1 MNELNIEST
10 PTESK
15 EIMDKSS
22 HILSQNLR
30 GKKED
35 NVIIAHLNI
44 NFLHNKFEPLAKLV
58 QGKIDILIISETKID
73 ESFTSNQ
80 FMIDGYSTP
89 FREDRNSHGGG
100 VLIYVREDI
109 PCKRLKTDKISGD
122 IEGIFI
128 ELNINNNKWFLMGGY
143 NPNNESTTYF
153 FSRVSI
159 VIDMYL
165 KDYENIILIGDF
177 NSSIAEIT
185 TREFCQM
192 YNLHNLINEPTCYK
206 NPNNPSSIDMILTN
220 RKHSFENSTTVETG
234 LSDHHKMI
242 ITMMKGK
249 FKKKDPQIINFRCY
263 KKFDDN
269 LFRVELQNALRNT
282 RKEMD
287 YDYFKLTFMAI
298 LNKHAPMKKKFI
310 RGNNAPFMNKT
321 LSQAFMHRSKLKNKY
336 NKCPTEQNKISYNL
350 QRNYCVSLLKKEKRK
365 YYNNLNP
372 KIFKDNKT
380 FWQRVKPLFSDK
392 QKGIQSD
399 IIIVENGETIS
410 DKKRVAEKLNNFFI
424 EAVDK
429 LDIKPYLIH
438 NNRVSKNTQDI
449 IDKYEN
455 HPSIK
460 MIKENIKDENKFSFQ
475 DITKEDLQLQIKN
488 LDTKKAMVENDI
500 PTKILLKSNDIVSN
514 HLSNFFNQ
522 SKKQQHYPT
531 MLKIADVTPL
541 HKKDEKTLTK
551 NYRPVSLIP
560 VVSKL
565 YERNMYNQINEYIQ
579 NHLSPYLFGF
589 RKGHSTEQCLVI
601 MLEEWKKAL
610 DKKDNAG
617 AILTDLSKAF
627 DSLNHELLIAK
638 LNAYGFDKESLEFIR
653 SYLKERK
660 QRTKVGSYYSTWKS
674 IKLGVP
680 QGSILGPLLF
690 NIFINDIFYFI
701 SGISIAN
708 YADDNT
714 PYTTEKSITSLIEI
728 LEVETNVLLEW
739 FKTNEMR
746 PNEDK
751 CHLLVINQ
759 ENVSV
764 TLGNEKISCS
774 STVDLLGIKID
785 DKLNFNEHV
794 SKLCKKGNQKLHA
807 LARISKYM
815 NKDKLKLIMKA
826 FITSQFNYA
835 PLTWMFHSRTLNN
848 KINKLH
854 ERALRLV
861 YDKQNLTFQE
871 LLDLDDSITIHHKN
885 IQKLAVE
892 MFKIKNNLSPPLM
905 KGIFKENTNTYDLRN
920 KRCWE
925 PPNVRTVRY
934 GSETIRYRG
943 PKTWDMVPQHIK
955 DSVSLAEFKR
965 KIKTWKP
972 NDCACRLCKTFIP
985 QLGFMD

>member
-1 MNELNIEST
+1 MA
-10 PTESK
+10 P
-15 EIMDKSS
+15 
-22 HILSQNLR
+22 
-30 GKKED
+30 
-35 NVIIAHLNI
+35 
-44 NFLHNKFEPLAKLV
+44 
-58 QGKIDILIISETKID
+58 
-73 ESFTSNQ
+73 
-80 FMIDGYSTP
+80 Y
-89 FREDRNSHGGG
+89 
-100 VLIYVREDI
+100 
-109 PCKRLKTDKISGD
+109 
-122 IEGIFI
+122 
-128 ELNINNNKWFLMGGY
+128 GGY
-143 NPNNESTTYF
+143 NPNNERTTYF
-153 FSRVSI
+153 FNQISKA
-159 VIDMYL
+159 IDMYL

-177 NSSIAEIT
+177 NTTIAET
-185 TREFCQM
+185 TTSDFCQM
-192 YNLHNLINEPTCYK
+192 YNLQNLINEPTCYK
-206 NPNNPSSIDMILTN
+206 NPKNPSSIDMILTN

-249 FKKKDPQIINFRCY
+249 FKKKDPKIINFRCY
-263 KKFDDN
+263 KNFDDN
-269 LFRVELQNALRNT
+269 LFRDELINALRNT
-282 RKEMD
+282 HDDMN
-287 YDYFKLTFMAI
+287 YDYFKSTFVAI
-298 LNKHAPMKKKFI
+298 LNKHAPRKKKFV

-336 NKCPTEQNKISYNL
+336 NKFPTKQNKISYSK

-399 IIIVENGETIS
+399 IIIVENGVTTSEKT
-410 DKKRVAEKLNNFFI
+410 KVAEKLNNFFV
-424 EAVDK
+424 EAVDN
-429 LDIKPYLIH
+429 LGIEPYLIQ
-438 NNRVSKNTQDI
+438 NNNVSKNTQDI
-449 IDKYEN
+449 IGKYEN

-460 MIKENIKDENKFSFQ
+460 MIKENIKDDNKFSFQ
-475 DITKEDLQLQIKN
+475 DTTPEDLHFQIQN

-500 PTKILLKSNDIVSN
+500 PTKILVQTNDIVSN
-514 HLSNFFNQ
+514 YISNFFNQ
-522 SKKQQHYPT
+522 SRNKQLYPT
-531 MLKIADVTPL
+531 TLKIADVTPL
-541 HKKDEKTLTK
+541 HKKEEKTLTK

-565 YERNMYNQINEYIQ
+565 YERNMYNQIQDYIQ
-579 NHLSPYLFGF
+579 NYLSPYLFGF

-610 DKKDNAG
+610 DKKGSAG

-638 LNAYGFDKESLEFIR
+638 LSAYGFDNESLEFIY

-660 QRTKVGSYYSTWKS
+660 QRTKVGSYYSSWKS
-674 IKLGVP
+674 IKVGVP

-690 NIFINDIFYFI
+690 NIFLNDIFYFI
-701 SGISIAN
+701 TDISIAN

-714 PYTTEKSITSLIEI
+714 PYTTKNSITSLLET
-728 LEVETNVLLEW
+728 LEVETNTLLDW
-739 FKTNEMR
+739 FRNNEMK

-759 ENVSV
+759 ENISV
-764 TLGNEKISCS
+764 NVGKENISCS
-774 STVDLLGIKID
+774 SSVDLLGIKID

-815 NKDKLKLIMKA
+815 DKDKLRLIMRT

-848 KINKLH
+848 KINRLH

-861 YDKQNLTFQE
+861 YEDENLTFQE
-871 LLDLDDSITIHHKN
+871 LLDLDESMSIHHRN
-885 IQKLAVE
+885 IQKLAIE

-905 KGIFKENTNTYDLRN
+905 QEIFKDNTNIYDFRN

-925 PPNVRTVRY
+925 PTNVRTVHY
-934 GSETIRYRG
+934 GTETISYRG
-943 PKTWDMVPQHIK
+943 PQNVGHGPPKY
-955 DSVSLAEFKR
+955 KR
-965 KIKTWKP
+965 FTVTGRI
-972 NDCACRLCKTFIP
+972 
-985 QLGFMD
+985 

>member
-1 MNELNIEST
+1 
-10 PTESK
+10 
-15 EIMDKSS
+15 
-22 HILSQNLR
+22 
-30 GKKED
+30 
-35 NVIIAHLNI
+35 
-44 NFLHNKFEPLAKLV
+44 
-58 QGKIDILIISETKID
+58 
-73 ESFTSNQ
+73 
-80 FMIDGYSTP
+80 
-89 FREDRNSHGGG
+89 
-100 VLIYVREDI
+100 
-109 PCKRLKTDKISGD
+109 
-122 IEGIFI
+122 
-128 ELNINNNKWFLMGGY
+128 
-143 NPNNESTTYF
+143 
-153 FSRVSI
+153 
-159 VIDMYL
+159 MYL

-177 NSSIAEIT
+177 NTTIAET
-185 TREFCQM
+185 TTSDFCQM
-192 YNLHNLINEPTCYK
+192 YNLQNLINEPTCYK
-206 NPNNPSSIDMILTN
+206 NPKNPSSIDMILTN

-249 FKKKDPQIINFRCY
+249 FKKKDPKIINFRCY
-263 KKFDDN
+263 KNFDDN
-269 LFRVELQNALRNT
+269 LFRDELINALRNT
-282 RKEMD
+282 HDDMD
-287 YDYFKLTFMAI
+287 YDYFKSTFVAI
-298 LNKHAPMKKKFI
+298 LNKHAPRKKKFV

-336 NKCPTEQNKISYNL
+336 NKFPTKQNKMSYSK

-399 IIIVENGETIS
+399 IIIVENGVTTS
-410 DKKRVAEKLNNFFI
+410 DKTKVAEKLNNFFV
-424 EAVDK
+424 EAVDN
-429 LDIKPYLIH
+429 LGIEPYLIQ
-438 NNRVSKNTQDI
+438 NNNVSKNTQDI
-449 IDKYEN
+449 IGKYEN

-460 MIKENIKDENKFSFQ
+460 MIKENIKDDNKFSFQ
-475 DITKEDLQLQIKN
+475 DTTPEDLHFQIQN

-500 PTKILLKSNDIVSN
+500 PTKILVQTNDIVSN
-514 HLSNFFNQ
+514 YISNFFNQ
-522 SKKQQHYPT
+522 SRNKQLYPT
-531 MLKIADVTPL
+531 TLKIADVTPL
-541 HKKDEKTLTK
+541 HKKEEKTLTK

-565 YERNMYNQINEYIQ
+565 YERNMYNQIQDYIQ
-579 NHLSPYLFGF
+579 NYLSPYLFGF

-610 DKKDNAG
+610 DKKGSAG

-638 LNAYGFDKESLEFIR
+638 LSAYGFDNESLEFIY

-660 QRTKVGSYYSTWKS
+660 QRTKVGSYYSSWKS
-674 IKLGVP
+674 IKVGVP

-690 NIFINDIFYFI
+690 NIFLNDIFYFI
-701 SGISIAN
+701 TDISIAN

-714 PYTTEKSITSLIEI
+714 PYTTKNSITSLLET
-728 LEVETNVLLEW
+728 LEVETNTLLDW
-739 FKTNEMR
+739 FRNNEMK

-759 ENVSV
+759 ENISV
-764 TLGNEKISCS
+764 NVGKENISCS
-774 STVDLLGIKID
+774 SSVDLLGIKID

-815 NKDKLKLIMKA
+815 DKDKLRLIMRT

-848 KINKLH
+848 KINRLH

-861 YDKQNLTFQE
+861 YEDENLTFQE
-871 LLDLDDSITIHHKN
+871 LLDLDESMSIHHRN
-885 IQKLAVE
+885 IQKLAIE

-905 KGIFKENTNTYDLRN
+905 QEIFKDNTNIYDFRN

-925 PPNVRTVRY
+925 PTNVRTVHY
-934 GSETIRYRG
+934 GTETISYRG
-943 PKTWDMVPQHIK
+943 PKTWDMVPQNIK
-955 DSVSLAEFKR
+955 DSLSLAEFKS
-965 KIKTWKP
+965 KIKSWKP

-985 QLGFMD
+985 QLGFID

>member
-1 MNELNIEST
+1 
-10 PTESK
+10 
-15 EIMDKSS
+15 
-22 HILSQNLR
+22 
-30 GKKED
+30 
-35 NVIIAHLNI
+35 
-44 NFLHNKFEPLAKLV
+44 
-58 QGKIDILIISETKID
+58 
-73 ESFTSNQ
+73 
-80 FMIDGYSTP
+80 
-89 FREDRNSHGGG
+89 
-100 VLIYVREDI
+100 
-109 PCKRLKTDKISGD
+109 
-122 IEGIFI
+122 
-128 ELNINNNKWFLMGGY
+128 
-143 NPNNESTTYF
+143 
-153 FSRVSI
+153 
-159 VIDMYL
+159 
-165 KDYENIILIGDF
+165 
-177 NSSIAEIT
+177 
-185 TREFCQM
+185 
-192 YNLHNLINEPTCYK
+192 
-206 NPNNPSSIDMILTN
+206 
-220 RKHSFENSTTVETG
+220 
-234 LSDHHKMI
+234 
-242 ITMMKGK
+242 
-249 FKKKDPQIINFRCY
+249 
-263 KKFDDN
+263 
-269 LFRVELQNALRNT
+269 
-282 RKEMD
+282 
-287 YDYFKLTFMAI
+287 MAI

-438 NNRVSKNTQDI
+438 NNRISKNTQDI

-475 DITKEDLQLQIKN
+475 DTTKEDLQLQIKN

-500 PTKILLKSNDIVSN
+500 PTKILLKTNDIVSN

-701 SGISIAN
+701 SDISIAN

-955 DSVSLAEFKR
+955 DSVSLAEFKS